1 MKPIKILSLIVLL
14 CMSKMTAQEFKLGKV
29 SIAELEQKVHPKDS
43 SATAAILYKKGS
55 SRIEYDPSDGFIT
68 VTEVETRI
76 KIYKKEGYDWAN
88 QKVWYY
94 YANGFKEKVSFSD
107 AATYNLVNGKI
118 EKTKLKSD
126 GTFDEVVNKFRG
138 QKKITMPNVK
148 EGSVIEFSYQ
158 VRSPSDRM
166 IRGWDFQT
174 SIPVNYSEFKTY
186 VPEYYVFN
194 VKQKGYVFPKV
205 TTEKAPKSI
214 LISSKE
220 RVSSG
225 GGFSTTRTEFSTDKI
240 DYTETQTTYL
250 ATDFPAMKDEA
261 YVNNIDNYTSS
272 IQHEL
277 SMTKFPNAQIKTY
290 STDWNSVVKTIY
302 EYDDFGPELN
312 KTGYFEEDLKKLLAD
327 KNTIDEKIMTIF
339 NHVKTNVK
347 WNDYT
352 GYSCDNGVKKAYKE
366 KTGNIADINLML
378 TAMLRYAGLTA
389 NPVLVSTRSNGISI
403 FPNRTAFNYV
413 IAAVETPNGNV
424 LLDAS
429 DKFATPNI
437 LPFRALNWSG
447 RLIRKDG
454 SSEEVDLMPKKASND
469 IIFMTYEVDPDGKV
483 KGKTRRQCTDY
494 VAMLTRGRIDGVKEE
509 EYLEKLENHNK
520 KIEISDYVRTNEKEV
535 LLPTIETYS
544 FTGNDLC
551 EVIGGKIYVSPMLF
565 FTEEKNPFKQ
575 EEREYPVDFGFP
587 FTDKYN
593 ITLKIPEG
601 FTAEVL
607 PAPVVINM
615 QDNLGSFKFNIAAN
629 ENVLQINIQHQI
641 NEAIVSTEQY
651 DMLKEYYKGMIA
663 KETEKIVLK
672 RI

>member
-1 MKPIKILSLIVLL
+1 MKSIKFLTFLIVLL
-14 CMSKMTAQEFKLGKV
+14 CVSKVMAQEFKLGKV

-43 SATAAILYKKGS
+43 SAAAAILYKKGRTS
-55 SRIEYDPSDGFIT
+55 IQYDQNDGFIT

-76 KIYKKEGYDWAN
+76 KIYKKEGYEWAN
-88 QKVWYY
+88 QNVWYY
-94 YANGFKEKVSFSD
+94 SSNGFKEKVVFSD
-107 AATYNLVNGKI
+107 AVTYNLVNGKI

-126 GTFDEVVNKFRG
+126 GTFDEVINKFRG

-148 EGSVIEFSYQ
+148 EGSVIEFSYM

-166 IRGWDFQT
+166 IREWDFQT
-174 SIPVNYSEFKTY
+174 SIPVNYSEYKTC

-205 TTEKAPKSI
+205 TVDTTPRSI
-214 LISSKE
+214 LFTNKE
-220 RVSSG
+220 RNISNSQ
-225 GGFSTTRTEFSTDKI
+225 TTFSTDKV
-240 DYTETQTTYL
+240 DYTETITTYV
-250 ATDFPAMKDEA
+250 AIDFPAMKDEA
-261 YVNNIDNYTSS
+261 FVNNIDNYTSS

-277 SMTKFPNAQIKTY
+277 SMTKYPNAQMKMY

-327 KNTIDEKIMTIF
+327 KNTADEKIMAIF
-339 NHVKTNVK
+339 NHVKANVK

-403 FPNRTAFNYV
+403 FPNRNAFNYV
-413 IAAVETPNGNV
+413 IAAVETPTGNI

-429 DKFATPNI
+429 DKFSTPNI
-437 LPFRALNWSG
+437 LPFRVLNWSG

-454 SSEEVDLMPKKASND
+454 SSDEVNLMPKKSSND
-469 IIFMTYEVDPDGKV
+469 IVFMSYNIEPDGKV
-483 KGKTRRQCTDY
+483 TGKTRRQCTDY
-494 VAMLTRGRIDGVKEE
+494 VAMMTREKINGLKEE
-509 EYLEKLENHNK
+509 DYLEKLENQNN
-520 KIEISDYVRTNEKEV
+520 KIEISEYARTNEKEL
-535 LLPTIETYS
+535 LLPTVETYA
-544 FTGNDLC
+544 FTGNNLC
-551 EVIGGKIYVSPMLF
+551 EIIGGKIYVSPMLF
-565 FTEEKNPFKQ
+565 FTEDKNPFKQ
-575 EEREYPVDFGFP
+575 EVREYPVDFGFP
-587 FTDKYN
+587 FTDRYN
-593 ITLKIPEG
+593 ITLKIPDG

-615 QDNLGSFKFNIAAN
+615 EDNLGSFKFNIAAN
-629 ENVLQINIQHQI
+629 ENILQISIQHQI
-641 NEAIVSTEQY
+641 NEAIVTTQQY
-651 DMLKEYYKGMIA
+651 EMLKEYYKGMIA